1 MGDWIM
7 NLNRLKS
14 NLVNRDWSSK
24 NTKTNISYIKGKLK
38 QFGLTTPKY
47 LDNGKL
53 TSKQIQAQTKRIVNA
68 INREKDILRKEAN
81 KTTFETYR
89 NKLQKTAEKHNNL
102 VYKKLGYLV
111 NKYNMSENQL
121 NYMIGMDVNINGYKH
136 DDKYTFSRTNSQF
149 QIIDLENFYANDI
162 EGIRQRI
169 KQINK
174 LNERL
179 TNRNID
185 KEVKKSPQAKAQI
198 EQILR
203 EYTQDG
209 YMSSAEAENIMT
221 RFNNMNGIQQEIFY
235 KMVVSSYTKEKY
247 IISDDEMESFQ
258 LNLKNKWNT
267 LINKASEF

>member
-1 MGDWIM
+1 M

-24 NTKTNISYIKGKLK
+24 STKTNISYIKGKLS
-38 QFGLTTPKY
+38 QFGLSSPKY

-53 TSKQIQAQTKRIVNA
+53 TNKQIQTQTKRIVNA

-81 KTTFETYR
+81 KSTVENYMK
-89 NKLQKTAEKHNNL
+89 KLQKTAEKHNKL

-121 NYMIGMDVNINGYKH
+121 NYMIGMDVNVNGYKH

-162 EGIRQRI
+162 EAIRNRI
-169 KQINK
+169 RQINK

-185 KEVKKSPQAKAQI
+185 KEVKNSLETKIHLKELLSNYAQ
-198 EQILR
+198 E
-203 EYTQDG
+203 G
-209 YMSSAEAENIMT
+209 FMNNAEAKNIIT
-221 RFNNMNGIQQEIFY
+221 RFNNLNGTQQEIFY
-235 KMVVSSYTKEKY
+235 KMVVTSYTKEKY
-247 IISDDEMESFQ
+247 TIADDEMESFQ

-267 LINKASEF
+267 LLNKASEF

>member
-1 MGDWIM
+1 M

-53 TSKQIQAQTKRIVNA
+53 TNKQIQAQTKRILNA
-68 INREKDILRKEAN
+68 INREKDILRKEVN
-81 KTTFETYR
+81 KTSYD
-89 NKLQKTAEKHNNL
+89 NAMKSLQKTVEKHNNL

-121 NYMIGMDVNINGYKH
+121 NYMIGKDVNINGYKQK
-136 DDKYTFSRTNSQF
+136 DKFTFSRTNTQF
-149 QIIDLENFYANDI
+149 QIINLENYYSDDI
-162 EGIRQRI
+162 ETIRGRI
-169 KQINK
+169 RQINK
-174 LNERL
+174 FNERL

-185 KEVKKSPQAKAQI
+185 KEVKNSLEAKTQI
-198 EQILR
+198 EEILR
-203 EYTQDG
+203 EYVQEG
-209 YMSSAEAENIMT
+209 FMSSVEAENIIT
-221 RFNNMNGIQQEIFY
+221 RFNNLNGTQQEIFY

-267 LINKASEF
+267 LLNKASEF

>member
-1 MGDWIM
+1 M

-24 NTKTNISYIKGKLK
+24 NTKTNISYIKGKLR

-53 TSKQIQAQTKRIVNA
+53 TNKQIQAQTKRIVNA

-81 KTTFETYR
+81 KTSYD
-89 NKLQKTAEKHNNL
+89 NAMKSLQKTVEKHNKL

-121 NYMIGMDVNINGYKH
+121 NYMLGLDVNVNGYKH
-136 DDKYTFSRTNSQF
+136 DNKFTFARTNSQF
-149 QIIDLENFYANDI
+149 QIIDLENFYSNDI
-162 EGIRQRI
+162 GAIKERI

-174 LNERL
+174 FNERL

-185 KEVKKSPQAKAQI
+185 KEVKRSIGAKTQI
-198 EQILR
+198 EEILKNYGQ
-203 EYTQDG
+203 EG
-209 YMSSAEAENIMT
+209 YLNKSEVNYVMNK
-221 RFNNMNGIQQEIFY
+221 FNNLNGIQQEFFY

-247 IISDDEMESFQ
+247 IIGDDEMESFQ
-258 LNLKNKWNT
+258 INLKNKWNT
-267 LINKASEF
+267 LLNKASEF

>member
-1 MGDWIM
+1 M

-24 NTKTNISYIKGKLK
+24 NTKTNISYIKGKLR

-53 TSKQIQAQTKRIVNA
+53 TNKQIQAQTKRILNA

-81 KTTFETYR
+81 KTSYD
-89 NKLQKTAEKHNNL
+89 NAMKSLQKTVEKHNNL

-121 NYMIGMDVNINGYKH
+121 NYMIGRDVNVKGYKY
-136 DDKYTFSRTNSQF
+136 DDKYTFARSNSQF
-149 QIIDLENFYANDI
+149 QIIDLENFYASDI
-162 EGIRQRI
+162 GAIKERI

-185 KEVKKSPQAKAQI
+185 KEVKRSIGAKTQI
-198 EQILR
+198 EEILKNYGQ
-203 EYTQDG
+203 EG
-209 YMSSAEAENIMT
+209 YLNKSEVNYVMNK
-221 RFNNMNGIQQEIFY
+221 FNNMNGIQQEFFY
-235 KMVVSSYTKEKY
+235 KMVVSSFTKKKY
-247 IISDDEMESFQ
+247 IIADDDMESFQ

-267 LINKASEF
+267 LLNKASEF

>member
-1 MGDWIM
+1 M

-24 NTKTNISYIKGKLK
+24 NTKTNISYIKGKLR

-53 TSKQIQAQTKRIVNA
+53 TNKQIQTQTKRILNA

-81 KTTFETYR
+81 KISYD
-89 NKLQKTAEKHNNL
+89 NVMKSLQKTVEKHNKL

-121 NYMIGMDVNINGYKH
+121 NYMIGRDVNVKGYKY
-136 DDKYTFSRTNSQF
+136 DDKYSFARTNSQF
-149 QIIDLENFYANDI
+149 QIIDLENFYASDI
-162 EGIRQRI
+162 GAIKERI

-174 LNERL
+174 FNERL

-185 KEVKKSPQAKAQI
+185 KEVKRSSEAKAQI
-198 EQILR
+198 EEILKNYGQ
-203 EYTQDG
+203 EG
-209 YMSSAEAENIMT
+209 YLNKSEVDYVMNK
-221 RFNNMNGIQQEIFY
+221 FNNMNGLQQEIFY

-247 IISDDEMESFQ
+247 IIGDDEMESFQ

-267 LINKASEF
+267 LLNKASEF

>member
-1 MGDWIM
+1 M

-24 NTKTNISYIKGKLK
+24 NTKTNISYIKGKLR

-53 TSKQIQAQTKRIVNA
+53 SNKQIQAQTKRILNA

-81 KTTFETYR
+81 KTSYD
-89 NKLQKTAEKHNNL
+89 NAMKSLQKTVEKHNKL

-111 NKYNMSENQL
+111 NKYNMNENQL
-121 NYMIGMDVNINGYKH
+121 NYMLGLDVNVNGYRH
-136 DDKYTFSRTNSQF
+136 DNKYTFSRSNSQF
-149 QIIDLENFYANDI
+149 QIIDLENFYASDI
-162 EGIRQRI
+162 GAIKERI

-174 LNERL
+174 SNERL

-185 KEVKKSPQAKAQI
+185 KEVKRSSEAKAQI
-198 EQILR
+198 EEILKNYGQ
-203 EYTQDG
+203 EG
-209 YMSSAEAENIMT
+209 YLNKSEVNYVMNK
-221 RFNNMNGIQQEIFY
+221 FNNMNGIQQEFFY
-235 KMVVSSYTKEKY
+235 KMVVSSFTKQKY
-247 IISDDEMESFQ
+247 IIADDEMESFQ

-267 LINKASEF
+267 LLNKASEF

>member
-1 MGDWIM
+1 M

-38 QFGLTTPKY
+38 QFGLNTPKY

-53 TSKQIQAQTKRIVNA
+53 TNKQIQAQTKRIVNA

-81 KTTFETYR
+81 KTTYENYIK
-89 NKLQKTAEKHNNL
+89 KLEKTVEKHNNL

-111 NKYNMSENQL
+111 NKYNMSEKQL
-121 NYMIGMDVNINGYKH
+121 NYMIGMDVNINGYKQN
-136 DDKYTFSRTNSQF
+136 DKYTFSRTNTQF
-149 QIIDLENFYANDI
+149 QIIDLENFYSNDI
-162 EGIRQRI
+162 GAIKNRI

-185 KEVKKSPQAKAQI
+185 KEVKKSSQSKTQI
-198 EQILR
+198 EETLKNYGQ
-203 EYTQDG
+203 EG
-209 YMSSAEAENIMT
+209 YLNKSEVNYVMNK
-221 RFNNMNGIQQEIFY
+221 FNNMNGIQQEIFY

-267 LINKASEF
+267 LLNKASEF

>member
-1 MGDWIM
+1 M

-14 NLVNRDWSSK
+14 NLVNRDWGSK
-24 NTKTNISYIKGKLK
+24 NTKTNISYIKGKLR

-53 TSKQIQAQTKRIVNA
+53 TNKQIQAQTKRIVNA

-81 KTTFETYR
+81 KTTFDSYMK
-89 NKLQKTAEKHNNL
+89 KLEKTVEKHNNL

-121 NYMIGMDVNINGYKH
+121 NYMLGKDVNVNGYRH
-136 DDKYTFSRTNSQF
+136 DNKYTFNRTNSQF
-149 QIIDLENFYANDI
+149 QIIDLENFYINDI
-162 EGIRQRI
+162 EAIKERI

-174 LNERL
+174 LHERL

-185 KEVKKSPQAKAQI
+185 KEVKKSINAKAEI
-198 EQILR
+198 EEILR
-203 EYTQDG
+203 NYEQEGFIT
-209 YMSSAEAENIMT
+209 SAEAKNIIT
-221 RFNNMNGIQQEIFY
+221 RLNNLNGIQQEFFY
-235 KMVVSSYTKEKY
+235 KMVVSSFTKQKY
-247 IISDDEMESFQ
+247 IIGDDEMESFQ

-267 LINKASEF
+267 LLNKASEF

>member
-1 MGDWIM
+1 M

-24 NTKTNISYIKGKLK
+24 NTKTNISYIKGKLR

-53 TSKQIQAQTKRIVNA
+53 SNKQIQAQTKRILNA

-81 KTTFETYR
+81 KTSYD
-89 NKLQKTAEKHNNL
+89 NAMKSLQRTVEKHNKL

-111 NKYNMSENQL
+111 NKYNMNENQL
-121 NYMIGMDVNINGYKH
+121 NYMLGLDVNVNGYRH
-136 DDKYTFSRTNSQF
+136 DNKYTFNRTNSQF
-149 QIIDLENFYANDI
+149 QIIDLENFYSNDI
-162 EGIRQRI
+162 GAIKERI

-185 KEVKKSPQAKAQI
+185 KEVKRSSGAKTQI
-198 EQILR
+198 EEILKNYGQ
-203 EYTQDG
+203 EG
-209 YMSSAEAENIMT
+209 YLNKSEVNYVMNK
-221 RFNNMNGIQQEIFY
+221 FNNMNGIQQEFFY

-267 LINKASEF
+267 LLNKASEF

>member
-1 MGDWIM
+1 M

-14 NLVNRDWSSK
+14 NLVNRDWGSK
-24 NTKTNISYIKGKLK
+24 NTKTNISYIKGKLR

-53 TSKQIQAQTKRIVNA
+53 SNKQIQAQTKRILNA

-81 KTTFETYR
+81 KTSYD
-89 NKLQKTAEKHNNL
+89 NAMKSLQKTVEKHNKL

-111 NKYNMSENQL
+111 NKYNMNENQL
-121 NYMIGMDVNINGYKH
+121 NYMLGLDVNVNGYRH
-136 DDKYTFSRTNSQF
+136 DNKYTFNRTNSQF
-149 QIIDLENFYANDI
+149 QIIDLENFYSNDI
-162 EGIRQRI
+162 GAIKERI

-174 LNERL
+174 FNERL

-185 KEVKKSPQAKAQI
+185 KEVKRSSEAKAQI
-198 EQILR
+198 EEILKNYGQ
-203 EYTQDG
+203 EG
-209 YMSSAEAENIMT
+209 YLNKSEVNYVMNK
-221 RFNNMNGIQQEIFY
+221 FNNLNGIQQEFFY
-235 KMVVSSYTKEKY
+235 KMVVSSFTKQKY

-267 LINKASEF
+267 LLNKASEF

>member
-1 MGDWIM
+1 M

-38 QFGLTTPKY
+38 QFGLSTPKY

-53 TSKQIQAQTKRIVNA
+53 TSKQIQTQTKRIVNA
-68 INREKDILRKEAN
+68 INREKDILRKEVN
-81 KTTFETYR
+81 KSTVENYM
-89 NKLQKTAEKHNNL
+89 NKLQKTVEKHNNL

-111 NKYNMSENQL
+111 NKYNMNENQL
-121 NYMIGMDVNINGYKH
+121 NYMLGLDVNVNGYRH
-136 DDKYTFSRTNSQF
+136 DNKYTFNRTNSQF
-149 QIIDLENFYANDI
+149 QIIDLENFYGSDI
-162 EGIRQRI
+162 GAIKERI

-185 KEVKKSPQAKAQI
+185 KEVKNSLEAKTQLK
-198 EQILR
+198 EVLSN
-203 EYTQDG
+203 YTQEG
-209 YMSSAEAENIMT
+209 FMNNAEAKNIIT
-221 RFNNMNGIQQEIFY
+221 RFNNLNGIQQEIFY
-235 KMVVSSYTKEKY
+235 KMVIASYTKEKY

-267 LINKASEF
+267 L

>member
-1 MGDWIM
+1 M

-24 NTKTNISYIKGKLK
+24 NKKTNISYIKGKLR

-53 TSKQIQAQTKRIVNA
+53 TNKQIQAQTKRIINA

-81 KTTFETYR
+81 KTTFDSYMK
-89 NKLQKTAEKHNNL
+89 KLEKTVEKHNNL

-111 NKYNMSENQL
+111 NKYDMIENQL
-121 NYMIGMDVNINGYKH
+121 NYIIGMDVNVNGYKH
-136 DDKYTFSRTNSQF
+136 DNKYTFSRTNSQF

-162 EGIRQRI
+162 EAIKGRIR
-169 KQINK
+169 QINK

-185 KEVKKSPQAKAQI
+185 KEVKNSLETKTQLK
-198 EQILR
+198 EILSN
-203 EYTQDG
+203 YTQEG
-209 YMSSAEAENIMT
+209 FMNNAEAKNIIT
-221 RFNNMNGIQQEIFY
+221 RFNNLNGIQQEIFY

-267 LINKASEF
+267 LLNKASEF

>member
-1 MGDWIM
+1 M

-24 NTKTNISYIKGKLK
+24 NTKTNISYIKGKLR
-38 QFGLTTPKY
+38 QFGLSTPKY

-53 TSKQIQAQTKRIVNA
+53 SNKQIQAQTKRILNA

-81 KTTFETYR
+81 KTSYDNAMKT
-89 NKLQKTAEKHNNL
+89 LQKTVEKHNNL

-111 NKYNMSENQL
+111 NKYNMNENQL
-121 NYMIGMDVNINGYKH
+121 NYMIGMDVNVNGYRH
-136 DDKYTFSRTNSQF
+136 DNKYTFNRTNSQF
-149 QIIDLENFYANDI
+149 QIIDLENFYSNDI
-162 EGIRQRI
+162 GAIKERI

-185 KEVKKSPQAKAQI
+185 KEVKKSSLAKTQI
-198 EQILR
+198 EEILKNYGQ
-203 EYTQDG
+203 EG
-209 YMSSAEAENIMT
+209 YLNKSEVDYVMNK
-221 RFNNMNGIQQEIFY
+221 FNNLNGIQQEFFY
-235 KMVVSSYTKEKY
+235 KMVVSSFTKEKY
-247 IISDDEMESFQ
+247 IIADDEMESFQ

-267 LINKASEF
+267 LLNKASEF

>member
-1 MGDWIM
+1 M

-24 NTKTNISYIKGKLK
+24 NTKTNIRYIEGKLK

-47 LDNGKL
+47 LDNEKL
-53 TSKQIQAQTKRIVNA
+53 TNKQIQAQTKRIVNA

-81 KTTFETYR
+81 KTTYENYIK
-89 NKLQKTAEKHNNL
+89 KLEKTVEKHNKL

-121 NYMIGMDVNINGYKH
+121 NYMIGRDVNVKGYKY

-149 QIIDLENFYANDI
+149 QIIDLENFYSNDI
-162 EGIRQRI
+162 GAIKERI

-174 LNERL
+174 FNERL

-185 KEVKKSPQAKAQI
+185 KELKSSPEAKTQI
-198 EQILR
+198 EEILR
-203 EYTQDG
+203 EYVQEG
-209 YMSSAEAENIMT
+209 FMSSVEAENIIT
-221 RFNNMNGIQQEIFY
+221 RFNNLNGIQEEIFY

-267 LINKASEF
+267 LLNKASEF